1 MAVRVRTRISSC
13 RVSKPRG
20 ELSER
25 DFVPFKALA
34 GEAMAMT
41 AHVVFTDIDAASPA
55 TTSKTVIDD
64 VIRSEIGFDGL
75 LMSDDVSMNAL
86 SGDCGQRAG
95 AIFAA
100 GCDVTL
106 HCNGERSE
114 MEAVASGTPVLS
126 GDALRRAKMVSA
138 AFLAP
143 DDSDEAA
150 LRMEFEGLMAAS

>member
-1 MAVRVRTRISSC
+1 MWSLPTLI
-13 RVSKPRG
+13 
-20 ELSER
+20 L
-25 DFVPFKALA
+25 
-34 GEAMAMT
+34 
-41 AHVVFTDIDAASPA
+41 ASPA

-86 SGDCGQRAG
+86 SGDCAQRAG

-100 GCDVTL
+100 GCDVTSTL
-106 HCNGERSE
+106 QWRADGNGGGGLWSRQSFRATAC
-114 MEAVASGTPVLS
+114 AVQIRLC
-126 GDALRRAKMVSA
+126 A
-138 AFLAP
+138 AFWEP